1 MSRQEADMGQSP
13 VVERPLSV
21 QQREMLDFIGTRTD
35 DYYLNVEVFLASG
48 RLDVAAL
55 RQALS
60 AVVARHETVR
70 STFPHDGGIYRVL
83 PASEELIDGM
93 WCVDDGVTSVA
104 EAVAEG
110 TRWAGAPLH
119 LDRQPPL
126 RFWVGRVDDATTVLA
141 IGRHYLAFDAWSMTL
156 LYEEL
161 AAGYGSADVRGPARQ
176 YHDIASDAG
185 PLDGW
190 SDLFDHPFAAARE
203 LYRRAANP
211 LGPCATLR
219 CDHRSLGS
227 AVTMAAKRYRVT
239 PYVLGSAAMLLA
251 VSDLLDDPQV
261 LVGSA
266 YAGRVTAGSARVIG
280 YLATTIFVGADLAAV
295 GGVDRLVAHLHQ
307 QLRRWYRGPR
317 VQWQPLLE
325 RYGAA
330 DAYAVKFTLL
340 PGDFARPGLS
350 LDVVSVERLDPPVEG
365 SARRPLDLL
374 ATYDDEIVTGHLTYR
389 TDVVDR
395 GVAEDLVDRFVVR
408 LEEICGTEPA
418 PR

>member
-1 MSRQEADMGQSP
+1 MGRSP

-21 QQREMLDFIGTRTD
+21 QQREMLDFIGARTD
-35 DYYLNVEVFLASG
+35 DYYLNVEVFLVSG

-55 RQALS
+55 RRALS

-70 STFPHDGGIYRVL
+70 STFPHDGGVYRVL
-83 PASEELIDGM
+83 PASDELVDGV

-161 AAGYGSADVRGPARQ
+161 ATGYGSADVRGPARQ

-190 SDLFDHPFAAARE
+190 SDLFDRPFAGARE
-203 LYRRAANP
+203 LYRGAATP
-211 LGPCATLR
+211 LGPCETVR
-219 CDHRSLGS
+219 YDRRSLGT
-227 AVTMAAKRYRVT
+227 AVTVAAKGYRVT
-239 PYVLGSAAMLLA
+239 PYLLGTAAMLLA
-251 VSDLLDDPQV
+251 LSDLLDDPQV

-266 YAGRVTAGSARVIG
+266 YAGRVSAGSARVIG
-280 YLATTIFVGADLAAV
+280 YLATTIFIGADLAAV
-295 GGVDRLVAHLHQ
+295 GGVDQLVAHLNE

-325 RYGAA
+325 HYGAA

-340 PGDFARPGLS
+340 PVDFARPGLS
-350 LDVVSVERLDPPVEG
+350 LDGVSVERLEPPVEG

-374 ATYDDEIVTGHLTYR
+374 AAYDDDVLTAHLTYR

-395 GVAEDLVDRFVVR
+395 DAAEGLLDRFVAR
-408 LEEICGTEPA
+408 LEEICGTERA